1 VSSDPAASFCAA
13 AESAQAAAGI
23 IAARHRGDLASADR
37 LLVGLSDAQKA
48 AGFLLLADLAVTLL
62 ARCEDRPA
70 DAVAAELSLL
80 IAAHSP
86 ATPDGGLQ

>member
-1 VSSDPAASFCAA
+1 MSTDPAASFRAA

-23 IAARHRGDLASADR
+23 IAARHRGDLASADA
-37 LLVGLSDAQKA
+37 LLAGLSDAEKA
-48 AGFLLLADLAVTLL
+48 AGFLFLADLAVTLL
-62 ARCEDRPA
+62 ARYEDRPA

-80 IAAHSP
+80 IATHSS

>member
-1 VSSDPAASFCAA
+1 VSTDPAASFHAA

-23 IAARHRGDLASADR
+23 IAARHRGDLASADA
-37 LLVGLSDAQKA
+37 LLDGLSDAQKA

-62 ARCEDRPA
+62 ARHEERPA

-86 ATPDGGLQ
+86 GTPDGGRQ